1 MRRLACIHTRSV
13 LLSSLTQ
20 DTLCFSFANF
30 LPLTIF
36 RNGTVENQI
45 KITQFSAGVDISMAV
60 STEGDV
66 YGWGKGKGG
75 RIGLGLSDVDILLPR
90 RIPLG
95 EIKAIDV
102 ECGYLHSV
110 IVGLN
115 GSIFMCGG
123 MLGKEENNNLGQNH
137 EASEQNESSCNE
149 GKIINSIFLSTFF
162 TFFFIFLFF
171 FLIFFF
177 CI

>member
-1 MRRLACIHTRSV
+1 M
-13 LLSSLTQ
+13 
-20 DTLCFSFANF
+20 
-30 LPLTIF
+30 
-36 RNGTVENQI
+36 ENQI

-137 EASEQNESSCNE
+137 EASEQNESSCYE
-149 GKIINSIFLSTFF
+149 GYPIQVPNFNVWQGLPEPSNKTNVSTERWKKYGKYE
-162 TFFFIFLFF
+162 LQGRSKVMAESARWNV
-171 FLIFFF
+171 
-177 CI
+177 

>member
-1 MRRLACIHTRSV
+1 M
-13 LLSSLTQ
+13 
-20 DTLCFSFANF
+20 
-30 LPLTIF
+30 
-36 RNGTVENQI
+36 ENHI
-45 KITQFSAGVDISMAV
+45 KIFQFSAGVDISMAV

-102 ECGYLHSV
+102 ECGYVHSV

-115 GSIFMCGG
+115 GNIFMCGG
-123 MLGKEENNNLGQNH
+123 MLGEDENNSNGQNQEH
-137 EASEQNESSCNE
+137 IEQNECSCDD
-149 GKIINSIFLSTFF
+149 GTLVQFFSTLVAFLNSLFF
-162 TFFFIFLFF
+162 TQYYVGR
-171 FLIFFF
+171 FF
-177 CI
+177 CM

>member
-1 MRRLACIHTRSV
+1 
-13 LLSSLTQ
+13 
-20 DTLCFSFANF
+20 
-30 LPLTIF
+30 
-36 RNGTVENQI
+36 VENQI

-123 MLGKEENNNLGQNH
+123 MLGKEENNSLGQNH

>member
-1 MRRLACIHTRSV
+1 
-13 LLSSLTQ
+13 
-20 DTLCFSFANF
+20 
-30 LPLTIF
+30 
-36 RNGTVENQI
+36 
-45 KITQFSAGVDISMAV
+45 MAV
-60 STEGDV
+60 SAEGDV

-90 RIPLG
+90 RIHLG

-123 MLGKEENNNLGQNH
+123 MLGKEENNTSGQHH
-137 EASEQNESSCNE
+137 EDSEQIECSCNE
-149 GKIINSIFLSTFF
+149 GKLIRLFSQLFF
-162 TFFFIFLFF
+162 DFSLFFLF
-171 FLIFFF
+171 